1 MKKHLNL
8 AAAGRLV
15 LLIEIALFTVALLC
29 AVMVNGT
36 DIFTT
41 DYLWLLFLL
50 IIIIVSAVLVKAPTI
65 FHRKAVLWIS
75 VLPLLFISYQTV
87 ALFVLPYHS

>member
-8 AAAGRLV
+8 AAAGRIV
-15 LLIEIALFTVALLC
+15 LFIEIALFTVALLC

-36 DIFTT
+36 DILTT

-50 IIIIVSAVLVKAPTI
+50 AVIIVSAVLLKAPAA

-75 VLPLLFISYQTV
+75 VLPMLFISYQSV
-87 ALFVLPYHS
+87 ALFLLPYHS